1 MKSAIKT
8 LLLIAGVSVVGHT
21 HAQDN
26 KKSWIPTIGGTLR
39 TKFEYQTD
47 VKNSR
52 FQVRDARIGA
62 SGWLTEFVDY
72 KLQINLSDKGKIRTH
87 DLFARLHFLD
97 NQFQFTGGQFRVPIS
112 VDAARAPHTRWF
124 ANRSFVGK
132 QIGNVFDIGAKAT
145 YAPKQVPLTAEF
157 GVYNG
162 RNSSASDDVW
172 LHNNYLYVGHL
183 KFKKSDF
190 EANVS
195 AMTTKPQDIRTNMYD
210 ACLSYKYQNF
220 TVEAEY
226 MYKYFCGSDAEPV
239 HALNTMAMYAL
250 PVDNKYMQQVRFLG
264 RFDMMTDD
272 SSGHTDENGEIEITN
287 AARKRATVGVTLG
300 YYKKASAELR
310 LNYEKY
316 FYGDN
321 VEIGVSDHD
330 KFVAELMI
338 NF

>member
-1 MKSAIKT
+1 M
-8 LLLIAGVSVVGHT
+8 
-21 HAQDN
+21 
-26 KKSWIPTIGGTLR
+26 
-39 TKFEYQTD
+39 
-47 VKNSR
+47 
-52 FQVRDARIGA
+52 
-62 SGWLTEFVDY
+62 
-72 KLQINLSDKGKIRTH
+72 
-87 DLFARLHFLD
+87 
-97 NQFQFTGGQFRVPIS
+97 
-112 VDAARAPHTRWF
+112 
-124 ANRSFVGK
+124 
-132 QIGNVFDIGAKAT
+132 
-145 YAPKQVPLTAEF
+145 
-157 GVYNG
+157 
-162 RNSSASDDVW
+162 
-172 LHNNYLYVGHL
+172 
-183 KFKKSDF
+183 
-190 EANVS
+190 S

-210 ACLSYKYQNF
+210 ACLSYKYQRF

-226 MYKYFCGSDAEPV
+226 MYKYFCESDAEPI

-300 YYKKASAELR
+300 YYKKVSAELR